1 MKCDRKVFR
10 DESSLRLGFRQA
22 LGPHR
27 LLIQLDKYFHEITF
41 KSRLMM
47 AFSLTQSLG
56 MAQLPEFSV
65 ETKSESGVS
74 MIIPLT

>member
-1 MKCDRKVFR
+1 
-10 DESSLRLGFRQA
+10 
-22 LGPHR
+22 
-27 LLIQLDKYFHEITF
+27 
-41 KSRLMM
+41 MM

-56 MAQLPEFSV
+56 MAQLPEFSM